1 MREGNRPRWGLAIV
15 GHGLALVM
23 FFPIL
28 WMALTA
34 FKTEINAFAAPPVFL
49 FEPTLS
55 SFQDV
60 FARGNYAKFAF
71 NSIVSALGSTILCLI
86 FAVPAAYQM
95 AFFPT
100 KRTNS
105 TLLWMISTKMMPAVG
120 VVIPIYLIFKWLGL
134 LDRIVGL
141 TLIYF
146 LMNLPLAVWMLFTY
160 FKEIPG
166 EMLEASRVDGA
177 GTLEELRY
185 VLLPAAVPGVA
196 STALLCTILAW
207 NETFWSLQLTAIDAA
222 TLGVFIASFKAAE
235 GMFWAKMSGA
245 SLLAIGPI
253 IVMGWA
259 AQKQLVRGLTFG
271 AVK

>member
-1 MREGNRPRWGLAIV
+1 MNKPPVWRDALIGHALAF
-15 GHGLALVM
+15 LM

-34 FKTEINAFAAPPVFL
+34 FKTEIDAFTTPPVL
-49 FEPTLS
+49 FFWPTLS
-55 SFQDV
+55 SFMDV
-60 FARGNYAKFAF
+60 FARGSYAKFAS
-71 NSIVSALGSTILCLI
+71 NSLISALGSTILCLVV
-86 FAVPAAYQM
+86 AVPAAYQM

-100 KRTNS
+100 KRTNA
-105 TLLWMISTKMMPAVG
+105 TLLWMLSTKMMPAVG
-120 VVIPIYLIFKWLGL
+120 VVIPIYLIFQYLDL

-166 EMLEASRVDGA
+166 EMLEAARVDGA
-177 GTLEELRY
+177 GVIEELRY
-185 VLLPAAVPGVA
+185 ILLPAAVPGIG

-207 NETFWSLQLTAIDAA
+207 NESFWSLQLTASEAA
-222 TLGVFIASFKAAE
+222 TLPVFIASFKAAE

-245 SLLAIGPI
+245 SLLAIAPI
-253 IVMGWA
+253 VVLGWL
-259 AQKQLVRGLTFG
+259 AQRHLVRGLTFG